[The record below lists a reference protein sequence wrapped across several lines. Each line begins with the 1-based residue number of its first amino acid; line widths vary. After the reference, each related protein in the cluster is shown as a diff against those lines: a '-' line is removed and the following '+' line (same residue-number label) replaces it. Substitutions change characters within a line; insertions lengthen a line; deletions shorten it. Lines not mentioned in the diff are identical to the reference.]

1 MGSTEEGPEI
11 SGGVDGVAVVEALSG
26 VVEEVTSLPENRGPL
41 RRMSFDLTQRV
52 KLLAPLFD
60 ELRDDAGSIR
70 PDELRGLESLRVA
83 LVEAKEILRLVN
95 AGSRLYQIH
104 FERNFLDFFL
114 IDSLQVLRSSK
125 FEISF
130 QMATE
135 SIEKAINEICLDNL
149 NIPLEVKEQIE
160 LLHSHLH
167 RAKETMELPD
177 LQLHRDLSWA
187 LNENYSDISV
197 IKRISEK
204 LQLKNKNDI
213 IKESVALN
221 EMVISSDGEPD
232 VSLDDM
238 SLLLKKINDCVLSE
252 NLASAS
258 MDRKTSFSK
267 HRSPVIPDDFRC
279 PMSLELMKDPVI
291 ISSGLT
297 YERSYIQKWL
307 ENGHK
312 TCPKTQ
318 QPLSHTILTP
328 NFILKSLIVQWCDA
342 NGIELNKKH
351 SNMKPENNSDCNQA
365 GIKALMS
372 KLANGSQEE
381 QRAAAGELRLLAKR
395 NADNRIC
402 IAEAGAIPLLIQ
414 LLSSPDPRTQE
425 HAVTALLNLSIND
438 DNKHI
443 IVKEKAIPKI
453 VEVLQSETMEAR
465 ENAAATLFSLSVVDS
480 NKILIGEAGAIPL
493 LISLLCEGSPRG
505 KKDAATAI
513 FNLCIYNGNKLIAV
527 KAGIVDHL
535 ITMLVDPTLGMIDE
549 TLAILAILS
558 NNQDGKT
565 AIASSHPIP
574 LLVKLMKS
582 GSSRV
587 RESAAALM
595 YSLCSGVEQNLKVAK
610 EVGAEEALKELLE
623 TGTERAKRKAGSLL
637 ALMHQGAEPSEIAY
651 TCVEQNA

>member
-95 AGSRLYQIH
+95 AGSRLY
-104 FERNFLDFFL
+104 
-114 IDSLQVLRSSK
+114 QVLRSSK

-493 LISLLCEGSPRG
+493 LISLLCEGSPR
-505 KKDAATAI
+505 
-513 FNLCIYNGNKLIAV
+513 V

>member
-26 VVEEVTSLPENRGPL
+26 VVEEVTALPENRGPL
-41 RRMSFDLTQRV
+41 RRMSFDLAQRV

-95 AGSRLYQIH
+95 AGSRLY
-104 FERNFLDFFL
+104 
-114 IDSLQVLRSSK
+114 QVLRSSK

-167 RAKETMELPD
+167 RAKETVELPD

-351 SNMKPENNSDCNQA
+351 SKPENNSDCNQA

-493 LISLLCEGSPRG
+493 LISLLCEGSPR
-505 KKDAATAI
+505 
-513 FNLCIYNGNKLIAV
+513 V

-651 TCVEQNA
+651 TCVEQNAA

>member
-26 VVEEVTSLPENRGPL
+26 VVEEVTALPENRGPL
-41 RRMSFDLTQRV
+41 RRMSFDLAQRV

-95 AGSRLYQIH
+95 AGSRLY
-104 FERNFLDFFL
+104 
-114 IDSLQVLRSSK
+114 QVLRSSK

-167 RAKETMELPD
+167 RAKETVELPD

-351 SNMKPENNSDCNQA
+351 SKPENNSDCNQA

-651 TCVEQNA
+651 TCVEQNAA